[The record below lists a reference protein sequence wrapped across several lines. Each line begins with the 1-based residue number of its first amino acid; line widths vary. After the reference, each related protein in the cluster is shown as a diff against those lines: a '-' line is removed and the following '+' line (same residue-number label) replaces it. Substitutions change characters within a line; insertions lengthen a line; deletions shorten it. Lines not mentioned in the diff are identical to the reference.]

1 MSDVLIP
8 CEACGR
14 HLRASASAC
23 PFCDAARAPLDL
35 AAPTRPATG
44 LSRAAIFTLGASLGL
59 AGCGTT
65 ATPVYGAPAFDVLP
79 VDASQPADV
88 PQDASTA
95 QDADAVAVRYGAP
108 PPPDAGP

>member
-8 CEACGR
+8 CERCTR
-14 HLRASASAC
+14 HLRASCAAC
-23 PFCDAARAPLDL
+23 PFCDAVRTPQDL
-35 AAPTRPATG
+35 APPTRPATG
-44 LSRAAIFTLGASLGL
+44 LSRAAIFTFGATLGL

-65 ATPVYGAPAFDVLP
+65 TTPVYGAPAFDVQP

-88 PQDASTA
+88 PQDAGAA

-108 PPPDAGP
+108 PPPDAGV